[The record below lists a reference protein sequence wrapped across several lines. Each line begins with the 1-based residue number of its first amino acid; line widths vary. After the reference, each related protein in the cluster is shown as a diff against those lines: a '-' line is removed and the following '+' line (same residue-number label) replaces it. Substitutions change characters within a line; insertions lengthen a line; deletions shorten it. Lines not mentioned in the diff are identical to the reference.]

1 MKNLKSKSINALKMG
16 VSNKIIIMD
25 LIRYEPGITRREIA
39 ARTGLNPSTVTN
51 IINSLKEMN
60 FVFETGKKSTQN
72 PGRNSIKLGIMK
84 EAASVFVFHIN
95 VEDTIFGIGY
105 MDNSV
110 EILQHFSTENDPSAF
125 FDKISEIIKK
135 YYERMSKKPFG
146 VSFSF
151 PGIVDRLHNK
161 INIIP
166 HLGWKGIAVEEE
178 LKKRIDG
185 FDLRVRIANE
195 AKLSLKSEKAVNS
208 AIKDKINGIYLYLSQ
223 GVGGAVLINDTIYT
237 GSNFIAGEIGHMS
250 INKNGPICRCGNR
263 GCLETYIG
271 VDVLIRQYEEQK
283 KIPASGVREKFK
295 KLMALYIE
303 GDETAVETVEDMLT
317 FMDQGIANITNI
329 YNPDFIIIG
338 GMGCEFPKSI
348 FDRLNERIK
357 SKALTPSGDNVL
369 IIPPSVDEAL
379 TTLQGS
385 TIEAMDEYVRRVI
398 V

>member
-1 MKNLKSKSINALKMG
+1 
-16 VSNKIIIMD
+16 
-25 LIRYEPGITRREIA
+25 
-39 ARTGLNPSTVTN
+39 
-51 IINSLKEMN
+51 
-60 FVFETGKKSTQN
+60 
-72 PGRNSIKLGIMK
+72 
-84 EAASVFVFHIN
+84 
-95 VEDTIFGIGY
+95 
-105 MDNSV
+105 
-110 EILQHFSTENDPSAF
+110 
-125 FDKISEIIKK
+125 
-135 YYERMSKKPFG
+135 
-146 VSFSF
+146 
-151 PGIVDRLHNK
+151 
-161 INIIP
+161 
-166 HLGWKGIAVEEE
+166 
-178 LKKRIDG
+178 
-185 FDLRVRIANE
+185 
-195 AKLSLKSEKAVNS
+195 
-208 AIKDKINGIYLYLSQ
+208 
-223 GVGGAVLINDTIYT
+223 
-237 GSNFIAGEIGHMS
+237 MS

-283 KIPASGVREKFK
+283 KILASGVREKFK

-357 SKALTPSGDNVL
+357 SKALTPAGDNVL

>member
-1 MKNLKSKSINALKMG
+1 MKSKSINALKMG

-51 IINSLKEMN
+51 IINSLKDMK
-60 FVFETGKKSTQN
+60 FVFETGKKSTSN
-72 PGRNSIKLGIMK
+72 PGRNSIKLGILK
-84 EAASVFVFHIN
+84 NAASVFVFHTN

-105 MDNSV
+105 LDNTV
-110 EILQHFSTENDPSAF
+110 EILKHFPTENNPLVF
-125 FDKISEIIKK
+125 FDKISELIQSE
-135 YYERMSKKPFG
+135 YEKTEKKPCG
-146 VSFSF
+146 ISFSF
-151 PGIVDRLHNK
+151 PGIVDRLQNR

-166 HLGWKGIAVEEE
+166 HLGWKGISVEEE
-178 LKKRIDG
+178 LRKRIDG
-185 FDLRVRIANE
+185 FDLRLRIANE

-208 AIKDKINGIYLYLSQ
+208 DIKDLKNGIYLYLSQ
-223 GVGGAVLINDTIYT
+223 GVGGAVLINDIIYT

-271 VDVLIRQYEEQK
+271 VDVIIRQYEEVNQLEGN
-283 KIPASGVREKFK
+283 GVRSKFK
-295 KLMALYIE
+295 KLMSLYVE
-303 GDETAVETVEDMLT
+303 GEERATETIEDMLT
-317 FMDQGIANITNI
+317 FMDQGLANITNI

-357 SKALTPSGDNVL
+357 SKALTPAGENVL
-369 IIPPSVDEAL
+369 IIPPSVNEEMS
-379 TTLQGS
+379 TLQGS
-385 TIEAMDEYVRRVI
+385 TIEAMDEYVRKVI